1 MMLWK
6 RYKRIFKA
14 KEDYQKELLE
24 SSFINK
30 FKALIRLQEK
40 ALFFDKVKYKFNES
54 FSFSKIIF
62 ILEDMIKNNVIED
75 YALGGAT
82 ALLNY
87 STPHLT
93 EDIDIFI
100 DVKQSGLLV
109 NLSKIYSFLVDKY
122 DAKIKSEYLIIQGN
136 PIQFLLPGDS
146 LTQEAFENYSVVSI
160 QGRKLHIFS
169 LEYLIAIML
178 NLNKAKY
185 RERLRIVKE
194 ENKFDEKVLFKI
206 LQKYKLIDKW
216 NLIK

>member
-1 MMLWK
+1 M
-6 RYKRIFKA
+6 
-14 KEDYQKELLE
+14 LE

-100 DVKQSGLLV
+100 DIKQKGLLV
-109 NLSKIYSFLVDKY
+109 DLSKIYSFLVDKY

-136 PIQFLLPGDS
+136 PIQFLLPGDP

-160 QGRKLHIFS
+160 QGKKLHIFS

-194 ENKFDEKVLFKI
+194 ENKFDEKVLLRI
-206 LQKYKLIDKW
+206 LQKYKLVDKW
-216 NLIK
+216 NFIK

>member
-24 SSFINK
+24 SSFMNK

-82 ALLNY
+82 ALL
-87 STPHLT
+87 
-93 EDIDIFI
+93 
-100 DVKQSGLLV
+100 
-109 NLSKIYSFLVDKY
+109 
-122 DAKIKSEYLIIQGN
+122 
-136 PIQFLLPGDS
+136 
-146 LTQEAFENYSVVSI
+146 
-160 QGRKLHIFS
+160 
-169 LEYLIAIML
+169 
-178 NLNKAKY
+178 
-185 RERLRIVKE
+185 
-194 ENKFDEKVLFKI
+194 
-206 LQKYKLIDKW
+206 
-216 NLIK
+216 